1 MVSQIQALP
10 SDSDE
15 FSQIF
20 DEYRAKIDEI
30 VRRKNELSRQL
41 ADEES
46 TNIVSHAWKKAEE
59 IISKSQQDSQKI
71 REEIEQQAN
80 KEASK
85 IIDGAKIK
93 SQQVIDQVE
102 ERAKKEAK
110 NKTKSEV
117 DKIIAKAKEESERII
132 ANARQA
138 AEKERSEIIDG
149 SKQEAD
155 KVINDITRKYREETQ
170 AQSLQ
175 VVNEAQKKAAKMI
188 ANVVTSSA
196 EISKLFMEIIQ
207 KTKNIVEGFENELN
221 TEFNELTKVI
231 NEAKRNLEQSMN
243 EAIEVSETNLAPA
256 DIDDEESN
264 NNTVLS
270 VQLIPEKYNEEID
283 MNTYFSGQMELKTLS
298 PSFDYRQITQLRD
311 YLLQF
316 SGINCVTEC
325 ASEKEMIV
333 LLQVREPLLLLD
345 ILNNIPSV
353 DRLITQDDG
362 FNLILENHLKPS
374 LVSS

>member
-1 MVSQIQALP
+1 MVSQIQTLP

-15 FSQIF
+15 FTQIF

-46 TNIVSHAWKKAEE
+46 TNIVSQAWKKAEE

-71 REEIEQQAN
+71 HEEVEQQAN
-80 KEASK
+80 KSASK
-85 IIDGAKIK
+85 IIDEAKIK
-93 SQQVIDQVE
+93 ARQVIDQVE

-132 ANARQA
+132 SNARQA
-138 AEKERSEIIDG
+138 AEKERNEIIDG
-149 SKQEAD
+149 SKQEAEQ
-155 KVINDITRKYREETQ
+155 VINDITRKYREETQ
-170 AQSLQ
+170 TQSLQ

-207 KTKNIVEGFENELN
+207 KTKAIVEGFENELN

-231 NEAKRNLEQSMN
+231 NEAKKNLEQSMN

-256 DIDDEESN
+256 DVDNEELN

-270 VQLIPEKYNEEID
+270 VQLISEKYGEEIGL
-283 MNTYFSGQMELKTLS
+283 NTYFSGQMELKTLS

-333 LLQVREPLLLLD
+333 LLEVREPLLLLD

-362 FNLILENHLKPS
+362 FNLILENHFKPS

>member
-15 FSQIF
+15 FTQIF

-46 TNIVSHAWKKAEE
+46 TNIVSQAWKKAEE
-59 IISKSQQDSQKI
+59 IISQSQQDSQKI
-71 REEIEQQAN
+71 REEIEQQAK

-85 IIDGAKIK
+85 IINEANIK
-93 SQQVIDQVE
+93 AQQIDVQIE

-132 ANARQA
+132 SNARQV

-149 SKQEAD
+149 SKQEAEQI
-155 KVINDITRKYREETQ
+155 INDMTKKYREETQ
-170 AQSLQ
+170 TQSLQ

-207 KTKNIVEGFENELN
+207 KTKAIVDGFESELN

-231 NEAKRNLEQSMN
+231 SEAKKNLEQSMN
-243 EAIEVSETNLAPA
+243 EAIEVSEANLAPE
-256 DIDDEESN
+256 DVNNEEVN

-270 VQLIPEKYNEEID
+270 VQLMSEKYGEEIGL
-283 MNTYFSGQMELKTLS
+283 NTYFSGQIELKTLS
-298 PSFDYRQITQLRD
+298 PSFDYKQITQLRD

-316 SGINCVTEC
+316 SGISCVTEC

-333 LLQVREPLLLLD
+333 LLEVREPLLLLD

-353 DRLITQDDG
+353 DRVITQDDG
-362 FNLILENHLKPS
+362 FNLILENHLNPS
-374 LVSS
+374 LVSA

>member
-15 FSQIF
+15 FTQIF
-20 DEYRAKIDEI
+20 DEYRNKIDEI
-30 VRRKNELSRQL
+30 VRKKHELSRQL

-46 TNIVSHAWKKAEE
+46 TNIVSQAWKKAEE

-71 REEIEQQAN
+71 REEIEQQAH

-85 IIDGAKIK
+85 IIDEAKIQA
-93 SQQVIDQVE
+93 QQIDIKIE

-132 ANARQA
+132 SNARQA
-138 AEKERSEIIDG
+138 AENERSKIIDS
-149 SKQEAD
+149 SKQEAEQ
-155 KVINDITRKYREETQ
+155 IMNDITKKHREETQ

-175 VVNEAQKKAAKMI
+175 VVNEAQNKAAKMI

-196 EISKLFMEIIQ
+196 EISKLFMEIIN
-207 KTKNIVEGFENELN
+207 KTKTIVDGFENELN

-231 NEAKRNLEQSMN
+231 NEAKKNLEQSMN
-243 EAIEVSETNLAPA
+243 EAIEVSEANLAPL
-256 DIDDEESN
+256 DINNEELN

-270 VQLIPEKYNEEID
+270 VQLISEKYGEEIGL
-283 MNTYFSGQMELKTLS
+283 NTYFSGQMELKTLS

-333 LLQVREPLLLLD
+333 LLEVREPLLLLD
-345 ILNNIPSV
+345 ILNKIPSV

-362 FNLILENHLKPS
+362 FNLILENHFKPS